1 MKKVTKWIGLLI
13 LSIGLF
19 FSFGVSS
26 FAEEPDVDF
35 IDVSHHNRELGLP
48 LAFYQTIKAS
58 GVKGVVV
65 KVSEDRYF
73 VDPAASVNIA
83 NARQAGLIVSAYH
96 YARFTSNTSAKA
108 EAQWFDKKLKLVGFN
123 KAKDGYVVVDVE
135 ADNLSNNSANLTQY
149 TNTFISE
156 MKKLGYTR
164 VDLYSGSYF
173 YNHHLKPG
181 TLIIDKPWLASYPE
195 YPQRG
200 NPTAQFSNG
209 KGAWQ
214 WAEDYQ
220 FIGMSSYGY
229 FDVSE
234 DYAGKYSTKTKSTQ
248 KVIHHVG
255 TIKPISIVDYLK
267 SKKMDSS
274 FKARQKLASKY
285 GIADYNGTAAQ
296 NLALLAK
303 MKAGA
308 KPAKIN
314 LQNSKLTTKPST
326 ALTTTYKVKKG
337 DTLSGIAQKFHTTV
351 SKLKSL
357 NKIKNVNFIRVRQT
371 IKIQAKGQKTTIA
384 AKYHKV
390 VKGDTLWE
398 IAKKNKTTVKKLK
411 SLNKLKSDIIYPGQ
425 KIMVK

>member
-1 MKKVTKWIGLLI
+1 
-13 LSIGLF
+13 
-19 FSFGVSS
+19 
-26 FAEEPDVDF
+26 
-35 IDVSHHNRELGLP
+35 
-48 LAFYQTIKAS
+48 
-58 GVKGVVV
+58 
-65 KVSEDRYF
+65 
-73 VDPAASVNIA
+73 
-83 NARQAGLIVSAYH
+83 
-96 YARFTSNTSAKA
+96 
-108 EAQWFDKKLKLVGFN
+108 
-123 KAKDGYVVVDVE
+123 
-135 ADNLSNNSANLTQY
+135 
-149 TNTFISE
+149 
-156 MKKLGYTR
+156 
-164 VDLYSGSYF
+164 
-173 YNHHLKPG
+173 
-181 TLIIDKPWLASYPE
+181 
-195 YPQRG
+195 
-200 NPTAQFSNG
+200 
-209 KGAWQ
+209 
-214 WAEDYQ
+214 
-220 FIGMSSYGY
+220 
-229 FDVSE
+229 
-234 DYAGKYSTKTKSTQ
+234 
-248 KVIHHVG
+248 
-255 TIKPISIVDYLK
+255 
-267 SKKMDSS
+267 MDSS

-371 IKIQAKGQKTTIA
+371 IKIQAKGKKTTIA

>member
-1 MKKVTKWIGLLI
+1 MIKWIGLLI
-13 LSIGLF
+13 LTIGLF

-48 LAFYQTIKAS
+48 LGFFQTIKAS

-83 NARQAGLIVSAYH
+83 NARQAGLIVNAYH
-96 YARFTSNTSAKA
+96 YARFTSNATAKA
-108 EAQWFDKKLKLVGFN
+108 EAQWFDTKLKLVGFN

-135 ADNLSNNSANLTQY
+135 ADNLSNSPSKLTQY

-156 MKKLGYTR
+156 MKRLGYTR
-164 VDLYSGSYF
+164 IDLYSGSYF
-173 YNHHLKPG
+173 YNHQLKPKE
-181 TLIIDKPWLASYPE
+181 LIINKPWLASYPA
-195 YPQRG
+195 YPQKE
-200 NPTAQFSNG
+200 NPTANFTNG

-214 WAEDYQ
+214 WAEDYH
-220 FIGMSSYGY
+220 FIGMSGYGY

-274 FKARQKLASKY
+274 FKARQKLAVKY

-303 MKAGA
+303 LESGV
-308 KPAKIN
+308 KPAKVN
-314 LQNSKLTTKPST
+314 LQNSKLTTKSST
-326 ALTTTYKVKKG
+326 TTTYKVKKG
-337 DTLSGIAQKFHTTV
+337 DTLSGIAKRFHTTI

-357 NKIKNVNFIRVRQT
+357 NKIKNVNLIRIGQT
-371 IKIQAKGQKTTIA
+371 IKIQGKSQSTTNA

-390 VKGDTLWE
+390 IKGDTLWD

-411 SLNKLKSDIIYPGQ
+411 SMNKLKSDIIYPGQ
-425 KIMVK
+425 KIRVK

>member
-48 LAFYQTIKAS
+48 LAFFQTIKAS

-123 KAKDGYVVVDVE
+123 KEKDGYVVVDVE
-135 ADNLSNNSANLTQY
+135 ADNLSNSSSNLTHY

-181 TLIIDKPWLASYPE
+181 TLIIDKPWIASYPK

-303 MKAGA
+303 LKAGA

-351 SKLKSL
+351 SK
-357 NKIKNVNFIRVRQT
+357 
-371 IKIQAKGQKTTIA
+371 QKTFFNPTMVILNLGK
-384 AKYHKV
+384 AKRLLLIKFCTERIPSPLCQQAV
-390 VKGDTLWE
+390 ENPFAIKF
-398 IAKKNKTTVKKLK
+398 
-411 SLNKLKSDIIYPGQ
+411 PR
-425 KIMVK
+425 

>member
-1 MKKVTKWIGLLI
+1 LNKVTKWIGSIL

-19 FSFGVSS
+19 FTFGVSS
-26 FAEEPDVDF
+26 FAEEPDADF

-96 YARFTSNTSAKA
+96 YARFTSKTSAKA

-135 ADNLSNNSANLTQY
+135 ADNLSNSSSKLTQC

-173 YNHHLKPG
+173 YNHQLKPR
-181 TLIIDKPWLASYPE
+181 TLIINKPWLASYPD
-195 YPQRG
+195 YPQRE
-200 NPTAQFSNG
+200 NPTAQFTNG

-214 WAEDYQ
+214 WAEDYH

-255 TIKPISIVDYLK
+255 TIKPMSIVDYLK

-274 FKARQKLASKY
+274 FKARQKLAGKY
-285 GIADYNGTAAQ
+285 GITDYHGTAAQ

-303 MKAGA
+303 LKAGA
-308 KPAKIN
+308 KPAKVN
-314 LQNSKLTTKPST
+314 LQNSKLTTKPT
-326 ALTTTYKVKKG
+326 TTTYKVKKG

-357 NKIKNVNFIRVRQT
+357 NKIKNVNFIRIGQT
-371 IKIQAKGQKTTIA
+371 IKIQAKSQTTTIA

-390 VKGDTLWE
+390 VKGDTLWD

-411 SLNKLKSDIIYPGQ
+411 SLNNLKSDIIYPGQ
-425 KIMVK
+425 KIRVK